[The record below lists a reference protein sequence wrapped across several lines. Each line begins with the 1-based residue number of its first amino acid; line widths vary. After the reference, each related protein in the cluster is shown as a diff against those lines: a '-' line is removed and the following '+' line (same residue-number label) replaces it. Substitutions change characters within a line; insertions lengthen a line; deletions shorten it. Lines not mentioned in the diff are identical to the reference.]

1 MNFSS
6 LESLRNVVTY
16 GLVFT
21 FLLRIDVVTMIFV
34 CISLV
39 FQNFDSSNEN
49 LEAMLASFD

>member
-6 LESLRNVVTY
+6 LESLSNVWI
-16 GLVFT
+16 GFFT
-21 FLLRIDVVTMIFV
+21 FLLRMDVVTMIFV